1 MDKPKIEAYER
12 HAILCAGKKCDPEEK
27 RELMLYLKQR
37 LNEEGLDVSVR
48 ANRGGCLGVCEQGA
62 IMVVYP
68 EGVWYC
74 RLDRSAIDRV
84 IEQHFKA
91 GEVVGELCFHQA
103 SETSLS

>member
-1 MDKPKIEAYER
+1 MDKPKVAPYQR

-27 RELMLYLKQR
+27 RELMQYLKKR
-37 LNEEGLDVSVR
+37 LLEEGLDTEVR

-74 RLDRSAIDRV
+74 RLDKDGIERV
-84 IEQHFKA
+84 IDEHFKQ
-91 GEVVGELCFHQA
+91 GRVVEDLQFHRM
-103 SETSLS
+103 